1 MFCPA
6 IGFNHFSHCGLIAR
20 DVKVKSHS
28 EVKNKKIKH
37 GKEELIT
44 SVHIQCIFKLTLM
57 ELKIKVLK

>member
-6 IGFNHFSHCGLIAR
+6 IGFNHFSHCGLIAC

-37 GKEELIT
+37 GIED
-44 SVHIQCIFKLTLM
+44 
-57 ELKIKVLK
+57 